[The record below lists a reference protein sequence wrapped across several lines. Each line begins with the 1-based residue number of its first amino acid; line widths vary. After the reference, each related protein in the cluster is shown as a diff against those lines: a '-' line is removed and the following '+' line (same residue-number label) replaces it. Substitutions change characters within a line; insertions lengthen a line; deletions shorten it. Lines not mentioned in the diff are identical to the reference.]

1 MRCGLL
7 GRVLGHSYS
16 PMIHGMLGQYSYD
29 LFPTEPESWPQADR
43 VLKCMMTIILSLSR
57 L

>member
-1 MRCGLL
+1 MQCGLL

-29 LFPTEPESWPQADR
+29 LFPAEPEALAKSVSETAASSSD
-43 VLKCMMTIILSLSR
+43 TIPS
-57 L
+57 